1 MSWRASAWCLDQV
14 RGIGATPKLV
24 LLALCEYAND
34 ENQTWR
40 SMHEIALRSECSQRT
55 IKRHVQYLESLGL
68 ISREPLY
75 RWCDDESESCVK
87 RSAHRHRSGTIYT
100 VHMELGEQDFTSRM
114 LEEEHHSPVDKSVD
128 NSRSATPPVDK
139 STGAKMALVEE
150 TAENQGK
157 VHRWQKA
164 TCGDGTK
171 STGGNSAASQVAIV
185 PTICTYNPHINLHP
199 YHPNPSV
206 TFSGVDNLLGV
217 DGVDGKI
224 PGQNCV
230 VEDPGVGVGE
240 PPARSHTAPELPG
253 SCDMHALPDMPGEP
267 SDPGEVCEQSTP
279 GKPCE
284 PGDSG
289 EILPG
294 SPTQGA
300 CADSVPGLGGGRV
313 WALLRECIPVS
324 LLALVTGGE
333 KAIVGCLRE
342 LVGLGWQPFQI
353 RELLS
358 VAAPPPNVVNGPGLV
373 LHRLSQLKYRDVP
386 DPFVGNSFEA
396 REKRKERFALKARE
410 VLEQIRDDTTGL
422 SRNEQFMWLN
432 RTYSLT
438 YETAYKAWARRLW
451 DQANEAFEARKG
463 VVLRA

>member
-1 MSWRASAWCLDQV
+1 MSFRAVTWAFDHVEGVTASE
-14 RGIGATPKLV
+14 KLV
-24 LLALCEYAND
+24 LLALAEFAND
-34 ENQTWR
+34 EDVTWR
-40 SMHEIALRSECSQRT
+40 SIQTVA
-55 IKRHVQYLESLGL
+55 KRAISSPYTTRKHLATLESYGF
-68 ISREPLY
+68 ISREPRY
-75 RWCDDESESCVK
+75 AWCDSEDVPCATRPAHKHRCGTLYKLHLERTIPLKEEVSTTVK
-87 RSAHRHRSGTIYT
+87 A
-100 VHMELGEQDFTSRM
+100 
-114 LEEEHHSPVDKSVD
+114 VD
-128 NSRSATPPVDK
+128 NSELSTEK
-139 STGAKMALVEE
+139 LSTGNKGFENEKPSNVEKS
-150 TAENQGK
+150 AENQGK

-185 PTICTYNPHINLHP
+185 PTICTYNPHINPHP

-206 TFSGVDNLLGV
+206 TFSGVDNPVGV

-253 SCDMHALPDMPGEP
+253 SCDMHAVTDLPGEL
-267 SDPGEVCEQSTP
+267 SDPGEVWEQSTP

-284 PGDSG
+284 PGESG

-313 WALLRECIPVS
+313 WALLRECLPVS

-358 VAAPPPNVVNGPGLV
+358 
-373 LHRLSQLKYRDVP
+373 
-386 DPFVGNSFEA
+386 
-396 REKRKERFALKARE
+396 
-410 VLEQIRDDTTGL
+410 
-422 SRNEQFMWLN
+422 
-432 RTYSLT
+432 
-438 YETAYKAWARRLW
+438 
-451 DQANEAFEARKG
+451 
-463 VVLRA
+463 